1 MRCVTERH
9 ADPSGRRARLRRRV
23 NLLTLATPLGLAL
36 ARWGRATV
44 VPGPD
49 GLLLAGGWSL
59 RLVAPRAGAVTVGD
73 VVLLR
78 CDVGT
83 ALARPGLL
91 AHEGRHAA
99 QWARWLGPLGFLPA
113 YGLASAW
120 SWLRC
125 RDAAVRNP
133 FEVRAGLVDGGY
145 AGRAAAVAARRPGG
159 GDQSSPA

>member
-1 MRCVTERH
+1 MHNVAEQNPAR
-9 ADPSGRRARLRRRV
+9 SGRRARLRRRV
-23 NLLTLATPLGLAL
+23 NLVTLATPLGLAL
-36 ARWGRATV
+36 ARAGRAAV
-44 VPGPD
+44 VPGPH
-49 GLLLAGGWSL
+49 GLLLAGCWSL

-78 CDVGT
+78 CDVAT

-91 AHEGRHAA
+91 AHEARHAA
-99 QWARWLGPLGFLPA
+99 QWACWLGPLGFLPA

-145 AGRAAAVAARRPGG
+145 AGRAAAAAARRPGSG
-159 GDQSSPA
+159 RQSSPV